1 MQLWVKSW
9 KEGMCLLALPSLP
22 GTVSTV
28 SGRGMHLGEDQGGF
42 PWKRKVVLFLLAF
55 PASGSNGWCCPS
67 PMCPWLRRHSNSS
80 RSHFFFFHFGIWSIL
95 QSAVDSACPKVKESA
110 YSVNLHSFGECF
122 KWHLGI
128 ESKIQ
133 LPSDK
138 EGNDQGPL

>member
-1 MQLWVKSW
+1 MDDAARPPCVLDCVDT
-9 KEGMCLLALPSLP
+9 LI
-22 GTVSTV
+22 
-28 SGRGMHLGEDQGGF
+28 HLE
-42 PWKRKVVLFLLAF
+42 VT
-55 PASGSNGWCCPS
+55 
-67 PMCPWLRRHSNSS
+67 
-80 RSHFFFFHFGIWSIL
+80 FFFFHFGIWSIL